1 MSDRLPPAFVEKY
14 KIGRVIGEGNFSVV
28 KECARKSD
36 GTKFAVKCINKNA
49 LNPKDRSNLVQ
60 EINILKE
67 LDHPNIIKL
76 YDVYDEDAV
85 MCYLVMEYAVGGELF
100 DRIIAKEYY
109 TEAEAKKVVKVVA
122 KVLAY
127 CHSEGVTHR
136 DLKPENLLYSNE
148 TESAAIKIADF
159 GFAKLVT
166 AETNMSTMCG
176 TPGYYAPEIVRKQPY
191 DNKCDIWSL
200 GVITYI
206 LLCGFPPFYDE
217 NQVEEMRKI
226 LHGDF
231 EFVEPYFDGVS
242 SQAKDLIRKM
252 LVVDPEK
259 RLSAKTVLAHPW
271 FSDCKDD
278 DDHVLASVGKKLKEA
293 KMSTTRSKFRAGV
306 GAVMA
311 VNKTKHL
318 LSMRVGR
325 AST

>member
-1 MSDRLPPAFVEKY
+1 MSERLPPAFVEKY
-14 KIGRVIGEGNFSVV
+14 KIGRVIGE
-28 KECARKSD
+28 ECVRKSD
-36 GTKFAVKCINKNA
+36 GSKFAVKCINKNA

-67 LDHPNIIKL
+67 LF
-76 YDVYDEDAV
+76 DVYGEDV
-85 MCYLVMEYAVGGELF
+85 EMCYLVMEHAVGGELF

-136 DLKPENLLYSNE
+136 DLKPENLLYSDE
-148 TESAAIKIADF
+148 TEDAKIKIADF

-176 TPGYYAPEIVRKQPY
+176 TPGYYAPEIVRKQPVRERRVVSSR
-191 DNKCDIWSL
+191 NSFAI
-200 GVITYI
+200 
-206 LLCGFPPFYDE
+206 
-217 NQVEEMRKI
+217 RI

-242 SQAKDLIRKM
+242 AQAKDLIRKM

-259 RLSAKTVLAHPW
+259 RMSAKFVCCQTVLTHPW
-271 FSDCKDD
+271 FNDCKDD
-278 DDHVLASVGKKLKEA
+278 DDHILISVGKKLKEA
-293 KMSTTRSKFRAGV
+293 KLSTTRSKFRAGV
-306 GAVMA
+306 GVVIA
-311 VNKTKHL
+311 VNKTQRL
-318 LSMRVGR
+318 LNMKIGR
-325 AST
+325 ASI